1 MVNQVRAAHIL
12 IPDEKKAKDLKAKID
27 AGEDFADLAK
37 KWSHCPSKKKG
48 GDLGWFKKG
57 DMVPEF
63 EAAAFAAKTGDVV
76 GPVKTQFGWHI
87 IKMNDQQMFFP
98 YDSVRTDILRFIE
111 QRGIR
116 EGIIDGKLDQMV
128 KASDGKLTKGEH
140 SRSACRLPVC
150 GGW

>member
-12 IPDEKKAKDLKAKID
+12 IPDEKKAKDLKARID

-87 IKMNDQQMFFP
+87 IK
-98 YDSVRTDILRFIE
+98 IL
-111 QRGIR
+111 G
-116 EGIIDGKLDQMV
+116 
-128 KASDGKLTKGEH
+128 TK
-140 SRSACRLPVC
+140 
-150 GGW
+150 

>member
-63 EAAAFAAKTGDVV
+63 EDACFNGKKGQVV
-76 GPVKTQFGWHI
+76 GPVKTEFGYHI
-87 IKMNDQQMFFP
+87 IMINDQ
-98 YDSVRTDILRFIE
+98 R
-111 QRGIR
+111 
-116 EGIIDGKLDQMV
+116 
-128 KASDGKLTKGEH
+128 
-140 SRSACRLPVC
+140 
-150 GGW
+150 

>member
-1 MVNQVRAAHIL
+1 MRSPGEPLPRALRVLDVRAHARVYILFKRYPCMVNQVRAAHIL

-87 IKMNDQQMFFP
+87 IK
-98 YDSVRTDILRFIE
+98 IL
-111 QRGIR
+111 G
-116 EGIIDGKLDQMV
+116 
-128 KASDGKLTKGEH
+128 TK
-140 SRSACRLPVC
+140 
-150 GGW
+150 